1 MVEWHHQSV
10 DLCLSELQEI
20 MKDRV
25 AWRAAIMGW
34 KRDMS
39 A

>member
-10 DLCLSELQEI
+10 DMSLSELQEI

-34 KRDMS
+34 KRDMT